1 MRAQEIESDITVVG
15 GGLAGVCASIAAARL
30 GKTVSLI
37 NNRPVLGGNSS
48 SEVRVWVCGSTG
60 HGSNHNAREGGIMGE
75 LFVENQFR
83 NPEGNPYYW
92 DLVVLEAVRAE
103 PNIRVF
109 LNTDVRE
116 IFATGPADNRRISS
130 VTGWTMG
137 SEITTVFR
145 SPLFLDCTGD
155 GLVGHLAG
163 ADYRIGRE
171 GREEYGESFAPEVAD
186 DLTLGSTLLF
196 YTKDMGRPCKYVP
209 PSFAKDITKTSIP
222 ERRIIKAGDNGC
234 AYWWIEWGGEHDIVH
249 DNEMIRDELW
259 SAIYGIWDF
268 IKNSGKFDADTMAL
282 EWVGALPGK
291 REYRRFLGDHVLTQ
305 NDIME
310 QREFADRV
318 AIGGWSIDL
327 HPPLGMYAEEAG
339 SKHRHAK
346 GIYHI
351 PYRSL
356 YSRNVDNLLLAG
368 RDISASHVAF
378 GSTRVM
384 ATCANIGEGAG
395 TAAALCHERG
405 VSPRQLSVAHSD
417 ELVRTLLR
425 QDASIV
431 GLALDDPEELAT
443 RASVTASST
452 RTRIEVEAPADS
464 WPLDADLGFVIP
476 VEPRVDEIELMVG
489 AQAESRLEVELY
501 DPVVGQNYVPERL
514 VASDAVDVGVG
525 DKQWVRLRLP
535 YAPEKASN
543 AFVRVVAN
551 PAVSVY
557 LSDEQTPGMLCFSRV
572 PPPDSEVQEP
582 SREWSARPVH
592 RRGVCL
598 RVSPDTA
605 AYAPDKAIDGY
616 ARPYAGP
623 HEWVS
628 APVGDVP
635 ASLTLTWPESVRVGQ
650 VDLTFDDDV
659 NEDLINLHHHRTP
672 FEVMPSLVRDYRL
685 EARQDGA
692 WVEVAAVVDN
702 RTRHHRHC
710 LAKPIDVDALRVVVS
725 ATNGDPSARIVSVRA
740 YPTRTVH

>member
-1 MRAQEIESDITVVG
+1 MRTQEIQSDITVVG

-30 GKTVSLI
+30 GKSVALI

-83 NPEGNPYYW
+83 NPDGNPYYW

-116 IFATGPADNRRISS
+116 VFATGPPDNRHVAS

-137 SEITTVFR
+137 SEITSVFR

-171 GREEYGESFAPEVAD
+171 GRDEYGESFAPEVAD

-259 SAIYGIWDF
+259 AAIYGIWDF

-305 NDIME
+305 SDIMD

-327 HPPLGMYAEEAG
+327 HPPRG
-339 SKHRHAK
+339 HVRR
-346 GIYHI
+346 
-351 PYRSL
+351 RSRL
-356 YSRNVDNLLLAG
+356 
-368 RDISASHVAF
+368 
-378 GSTRVM
+378 
-384 ATCANIGEGAG
+384 
-395 TAAALCHERG
+395 
-405 VSPRQLSVAHSD
+405 
-417 ELVRTLLR
+417 
-425 QDASIV
+425 
-431 GLALDDPEELAT
+431 
-443 RASVTASST
+443 
-452 RTRIEVEAPADS
+452 EAPARQGHLPH
-464 WPLDADLGFVIP
+464 PLPQP
-476 VEPRVDEIELMVG
+476 VLPQRRQPVARRPRHLREPCG
-489 AQAESRLEVELY
+489 
-501 DPVVGQNYVPERL
+501 
-514 VASDAVDVGVG
+514 
-525 DKQWVRLRLP
+525 VRLHEGDGNMR
-535 YAPEKASN
+535 
-543 AFVRVVAN
+543 
-551 PAVSVY
+551 
-557 LSDEQTPGMLCFSRV
+557 Q
-572 PPPDSEVQEP
+572 
-582 SREWSARPVH
+582 H
-592 RRGVCL
+592 RRGRGDGRGALPRPRGLAASTLGCAL
-598 RVSPDTA
+598 RRACSHPA
-605 AYAPDKAIDGY
+605 APGRLDR
-616 ARPYAGP
+616 RPRPGRPGRAGP
-623 HEWVS
+623 
-628 APVGDVP
+628 A
-635 ASLTLTWPESVRVGQ
+635 R
-650 VDLTFDDDV
+650 
-659 NEDLINLHHHRTP
+659 R
-672 FEVMPSLVRDYRL
+672 RCRL
-685 EARQDGA
+685 
-692 WVEVAAVVDN
+692 
-702 RTRHHRHC
+702 
-710 LAKPIDVDALRVVVS
+710 VDAHP
-725 ATNGDPSARIVSVRA
+725 DPGRDA
-740 YPTRTVH
+740 